1 MENTLTLEK
10 TPSWIDQKETLS
22 DEIDGSVFG
31 QKLSLTAKLFGC
43 RHRNI
48 SRPFNQGATAY
59 RVSTAARAGN
69 LIPSLCKPTAVII
82 FRRSSSPK
90 KRSDRA
96 RINSLTI
103 LYD

>member
-59 RVSTAARAGN
+59 RSCLDCGARRQFNPVTLQTYGSYYFPPVVLAEEA
-69 LIPSLCKPTAVII
+69 L
-82 FRRSSSPK
+82 
-90 KRSDRA
+90 
-96 RINSLTI
+96 
-103 LYD
+103 